1 MDTITIDRNLA
12 VNLINSKLRLINEAI
27 EEILTRWD
35 YDSSQQLIDD
45 ARTGKIEEAE
55 DDAIGLRQLLLKR
68 EELFQLKGSWTND

>member
-1 MDTITIDRNLA
+1 MDTVTIDRNLA
-12 VNLINSKLRLINEAI
+12 VNLINAKLRLINEAI
-27 EEILTRWD
+27 EEILTRWN

-45 ARTGKIEEAE
+45 ARTGIIEEAE